1 MFVAQCHS
9 TNSLML
15 EQGLEGLL
23 WTDYQTAGR
32 GQTGNGW
39 ESEKGKN
46 ILLSIGIQRP
56 PIKPEQQWRMSM
68 LFALTVLEVIL
79 ANGEGRRANGQE
91 KFSIK
96 WPNDIYYGDSKL
108 AGILIEHQLDSQ
120 GIAYSVLGVGININQ
135 TQWVGNA
142 PNPTSLQL
150 ITGHEW
156 NRERI
161 VEQLWQH
168 WQVNLPLLQDE
179 PTLKQ
184 RYMAHL
190 YRREGLFPYVEREVN
205 ITPSMNAPTSTQGQF
220 VASIEDITPTGELVL
235 RDAQNKIRI
244 YHFKQIRFIL

>member
-156 NRERI
+156 DRERI
-161 VEQLWQH
+161 VEQLW
-168 WQVNLPLLQDE
+168 
-179 PTLKQ
+179 
-184 RYMAHL
+184 
-190 YRREGLFPYVEREVN
+190 
-205 ITPSMNAPTSTQGQF
+205 
-220 VASIEDITPTGELVL
+220 
-235 RDAQNKIRI
+235 
-244 YHFKQIRFIL
+244 